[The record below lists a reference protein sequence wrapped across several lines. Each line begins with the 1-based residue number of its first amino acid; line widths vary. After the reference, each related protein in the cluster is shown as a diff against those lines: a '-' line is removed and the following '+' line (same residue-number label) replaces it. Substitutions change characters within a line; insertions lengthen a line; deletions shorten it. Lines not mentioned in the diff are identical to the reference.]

1 MPPEASSAAA
11 AELPRARVRTMLV
24 LWRAVLVVAGWVGR
38 IGHWI
43 FVDARSVT
51 LLGGLVPGAILLAED
66 RGEAAVIAF
75 AAWLLLVLSLAAR
88 TASNRVIIGDFKS
101 ATPKTKSEDGP
112 DPPPVDL
119 ANLLIVEISRLR
131 DLFRVVADRRAV
143 ASGFTHQRAL
153 DATLSGDDLVENLQG
168 PLSSDAK
175 TSVGPITI
183 PLAPLVTVFGK
194 LVQAPR
200 LSGNL
205 HVDGPV
211 LILTA
216 QMARRGSLSWRVQR
230 SPEPRENTRDDA
242 NDGDD
247 VKAMVSAMV
256 EELALR
262 IYTDLALGRAVRWEA
277 SQSFVQGL
285 QRFRACQRTP
295 KDRKVNL
302 KEAEERFLSALAED
316 EDFPL
321 VYYNLGVV
329 YTELHGLA
337 VDAGRTAEAETRL
350 SAAETSFGRALEK
363 DPSRWESYFAFAQT
377 QFRYSRF
384 DSVVQ
389 LCAHIVEQL
398 RPDSGGKAKAHELWA
413 RALLGRDRPGDYQK
427 AVKHARQASRLA
439 LTSLAKTRLVRRP
452 TPRGE
457 DDPESRCAE
466 LAAGCLLTFS
476 DIYSRQM
483 PTARERASG
492 LRGRRRQRLVRRR
505 AQALA
510 ALAPAAQGRAQV
522 RYDFGKRL
530 LQGGHLELAKKE
542 LAAAVRSEPT
552 RPAYAAELAL
562 ARARLLAGKNGD
574 VDDAERHEIVG
585 LCLRALQGMAGSFFP
600 SRDPDACRIV
610 ADVYRCLSSSS
621 DDDAETAAQLLEVAE
636 DVEAELN
643 RNVHGVSVSSVF
655 LEILQK

>member
-1 MPPEASSAAA
+1 MPPDASSAAA
-11 AELPRARVRTMLV
+11 TELPRARVRTMLV

-51 LLGGLVPGAILLAED
+51 LLAGLVPGVLLLAED

-153 DATLSGDDLVENLQG
+153 DATLSVDDLVENLQG
-168 PLSSDAK
+168 AVSSDAK

-247 VKAMVSAMV
+247 VKAVVSAMV

-337 VDAGRTAEAETRL
+337 VTGGRRIEAKTRL
-350 SAAETSFGRALEK
+350 SAAETSFGRAIER
-363 DPSRWESYFAFAQT
+363 DPSRWEAYFAFAQT
-377 QFRYSRF
+377 QFRYSRW
-384 DSVVQ
+384 DSVIE
-389 LCAHIVEQL
+389 LCEYIGEQVHG
-398 RPDSGGKAKAHELWA
+398 DHAGAAKTLDLWA
-413 RALLGRDRPGDYQK
+413 RALMRRFEDHDRDEDYVQ
-427 AVKHARQASRLA
+427 AVEKSRDASRLA
-439 LTSLAKTRLVRRP
+439 L
-452 TPRGE
+452 
-457 DDPESRCAE
+457 
-466 LAAGCLLTFS
+466 
-476 DIYSRQM
+476 
-483 PTARERASG
+483 
-492 LRGRRRQRLVRRR
+492 
-505 AQALA
+505 
-510 ALAPAAQGRAQV
+510 
-522 RYDFGKRL
+522 
-530 LQGGHLELAKKE
+530 
-542 LAAAVRSEPT
+542 
-552 RPAYAAELAL
+552 
-562 ARARLLAGKNGD
+562 
-574 VDDAERHEIVG
+574 
-585 LCLRALQGMAGSFFP
+585 
-600 SRDPDACRIV
+600 
-610 ADVYRCLSSSS
+610 
-621 DDDAETAAQLLEVAE
+621 
-636 DVEAELN
+636 
-643 RNVHGVSVSSVF
+643 
-655 LEILQK
+655 